1 MKANQFFNKILDKWP
16 VKVCCLILAICM
28 YLFHQ
33 AGLTEKRSFVLPLQL
48 VEEGAV
54 MHNGD
59 YTSNVTV
66 TVRANTEQISSIHSN
81 QINAYVSLNG
91 ISKAGEYNLPVKVKV
106 ADEIMAYDPFEIKVK
121 PEFIKIQVENKDI
134 KFVNIEPMV
143 VGDPEYGY
151 EVKSVTVN
159 PPIAEIT
166 GPHTMIE
173 NTKTIY
179 TEKVD
184 ITDLAKKET
193 FEVNFRSLNKL
204 LTITEKEPVEVTVLI
219 EPMQMEKLFE
229 NIEISVT
236 GLNPDLYISEE
247 LPGISFVLEGTV
259 PVLDNYTPTKRF
271 VSVDLSKLSESGEY
285 EVELI
290 YSVPSYLTLK
300 DDAPQSIWIKL
311 ENKEK
316 EILEPLEEVTE

>member
-33 AGLTEKRSFVLPLQL
+33 ASLTDKRSFVLPLQL

-81 QINAYVSLNG
+81 QISAYVSLNG
-91 ISKAGEYNLPVKVKV
+91 ISKGGEYNLPVKVRV
-106 ADEIMAYDPFEIKVK
+106 ADEIMTFDPFEIKVK
-121 PEFIKIQVENKDI
+121 PEYIKIQVESKDI
-134 KFVNIEPMV
+134 KYVNIEPMI
-143 VGDPEYGY
+143 VGEPEYGF
-151 EVKSVTVN
+151 EVTGVSVN
-159 PPIAEIT
+159 PPVAEIT

-179 TEKVD
+179 TEKID
-184 ITDLAKKET
+184 ITALAAKET
-193 FEVNFRSLNKL
+193 ISANFRPLNKL
-204 LTITEKEPVEVTVLI
+204 LTITEKEPVQVTVFI

-229 NIEISVT
+229 NIQVNIIGLDSSLVIEDELPEISF
-236 GLNPDLYISEE
+236 I
-247 LPGISFVLEGTV
+247 LEGAV
-259 PVLDNYTPTKRF
+259 PVLENYTSSKRF
-271 VSVDLSKLSESGEY
+271 VSVDLSKYKEAGEY

-290 YSVPSYLTLK
+290 YSVPSYFTLK
-300 DDAPQSIWIKL
+300 DDAPQSIWIKIDKKP
-311 ENKEK
+311 E
-316 EILEPLEEVTE
+316 EITEPLNEVTE